1 MGRTYKMEEEFLMP
15 NVNFESQL
23 SLDKQMKQIQEMI
36 MLVLTELA
44 TEGDLTRER
53 AGIRI
58 LFMNA
63 HGEIPGMHLM
73 GPNPIGENYFS
84 VLEKEEFKSLLY
96 NLAKTKET
104 EDGVIIVHLSGQV
117 LGARLF
123 LHERAI
129 RLDSTAEK
137 KILDLSEGGTASRT
151 LMRWSLNPR
160 IVSAFQLSEGGNVYM
175 YDGGVR
181 EQVYSPKEKK
191 ELVS

>member
-1 MGRTYKMEEEFLMP
+1 MAEEEYLMP
-15 NVNFESQL
+15 NVNFGSQL
-23 SLDKQMKQIQEMI
+23 SLDKQMKQIQEAI

-44 TEGDLTRER
+44 TDGDLTRER

-63 HGEIPGMHLM
+63 HGDIPGMHLM

-84 VLEKEEFKSLLY
+84 VLEKDEFKSLLY

-104 EDGVIIVHLSGQV
+104 EDGVIIIHLSGQV
-117 LGARLF
+117 LGARIF

-129 RLDSTAEK
+129 RLDGNAEK

-160 IVSAFQLSEGGNVYM
+160 VVSAFQLSESGNVYM
-175 YDGGVR
+175 YDEGTR
-181 EQVYSPKEKK
+181 EHVYSPKEKK